1 MRPAEVKIGGPNRAT
16 ATKAVR
22 SRRGC
27 GTKVGPVVS
36 FEMKDRFRY
45 LTQTSGASRKQPFVG
60 SYFHG
65 LNAAPSDRR
74 SSGGPMISHS
84 A

>member
-22 SRRGC
+22 SRRGS

-36 FEMKDRFRY
+36 FEMKDRFRPEAV
-45 LTQTSGASRKQPFVG
+45 LCLSDLPFRKRP
-60 SYFHG
+60 
-65 LNAAPSDRR
+65 LA
-74 SSGGPMISHS
+74 M
-84 A
+84 